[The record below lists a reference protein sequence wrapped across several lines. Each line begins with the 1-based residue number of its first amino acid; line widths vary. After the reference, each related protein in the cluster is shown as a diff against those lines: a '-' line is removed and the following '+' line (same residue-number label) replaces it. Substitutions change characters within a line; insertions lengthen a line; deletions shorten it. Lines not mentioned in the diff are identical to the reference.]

1 MFKNLLFCFLIVF
14 IITIGLSSK
23 ILAQENSSLNGYITD
38 LTTKET
44 LISASVSLKGTKYGA
59 YTNKSGYFSIKNI
72 PPGNYQINISYIGYE
87 KINEKITLLKGKNIR
102 KDFALKLSNTN
113 SKEVTIYADR
123 EDEKRQISISKV
135 NIPVSQLKEIR
146 IGGESDIFRSLQ
158 MLPGILTS
166 SQISSGLYIRGGSPD
181 QNLVLVD
188 GSAVYNPSHLFG
200 FISTFNA
207 DAIKDVELIKG
218 GFPAEYGGRLS
229 AVLNITQKDG
239 NKEKFEGLA
248 SVGAISSRLSFE
260 GPLGNGSFYIGG
272 RRTYLELLKAL
283 VPEDRE
289 NPLPDFNFYDVNAK
303 INQSFGSNDKVFL
316 SAFRSKD
323 HLNYSAFGL
332 GIDLNIANTLGAL
345 RWTHIFD
352 ESLFSTLSVSGSEYE
367 NGFTGDN
374 SGYKVLVANSIN
386 DLTVKGNF
394 EWLVNEQFTSKF
406 GFEINKYEFKYLT
419 NFANSDSI
427 PEGSGNGTTN
437 FTVKDYSFNSF
448 AQFNYQ
454 INEDFSIQSGWRL
467 SYWQFINR
475 VTSDPRF
482 AFRYQA
488 LPNLAVKAAWGIYHQ
503 NLKLATQPDFSFFDT
518 WLGTDS
524 TLELGRS
531 QHYIISF
538 ETNPVEN
545 YDLNLDVYY
554 KTLENINELN
564 RNALKIGT
572 GKDALY
578 QGNGES
584 FGFELFLQKRIGKF
598 TGWAGYGFGIINATF
613 DSLNGGKTFHP
624 KYDRRH
630 DFKIVGQY
638 NIDDTWDAGANFTFQ
653 TGQPYTG
660 ATSQFQSILPE
671 QTYGSRKVF
680 MSDRYGLRLTPS
692 HQLNING
699 SYKFTMFGLPAKV
712 VLDIYNVYSR
722 RDIWFRYYDTSG
734 AKAEV
739 TDVKLLPIIPTFS
752 LEVKF

>member
-1 MFKNLLFCFLIVF
+1 MFMKSFFCFLLVCF
-14 IITIGLSSK
+14 LSYN
-23 ILAQENSSLNGYITD
+23 LNAQENSSINGYISD
-38 LTTKET
+38 LKTKET
-44 LISASVSLKGTKYGA
+44 LIGASASLKGTKYGA
-59 YTNKSGYFSIKNI
+59 YTNKSGYFSIKNV
-72 PPGNYQINISYIGYE
+72 PPGSYEIVVSYIGYE
-87 KINEKITLLKGKNIR
+87 KIKDKISLVKGKNVR
-102 KDFALKLSNTN
+102 KDFALKMSSID
-113 SKEVTIYADR
+113 SKEVTVFADR
-123 EDEKRQISISKV
+123 EEEKRQISISKV

-248 SVGAISSRLSFE
+248 SVGAISSRLSVE
-260 GPLGNGSFYIGG
+260 GPLGDGSFFLGG

-283 VPEDRE
+283 IPEDKE
-289 NPLPDFNFYDVNAK
+289 NPLPNFNFYDVNAK
-303 INQSFGSNDKVFL
+303 INQNFGANDKLFL

-332 GIDLNIANTLGAL
+332 GIDLNIANTLGSL

-352 ESLFSTLSVSGSEYE
+352 ESLFSTVSFSGSEYE

-374 SGYKVLVANSIN
+374 SGYKVLVANSIS
-386 DLTVKGNF
+386 DYTLKGNF
-394 EWLVNEQFTSKF
+394 EWLVNESLTSKF
-406 GFEINKYEFKYLT
+406 GFEINKYEYKYLT
-419 NFANSDSI
+419 NFANTDSI
-427 PEGSGNGTTN
+427 PQGSSNGSTN
-437 FTVKDYSFNSF
+437 FKVEDYSFNSF

-454 INEDFSIQSGWRL
+454 VTDEFSLQSGWRL
-467 SYWQFINR
+467 SYWQFINKL
-475 VTSDPRF
+475 TSDPRF
-482 AFRYQA
+482 ALRYQA
-488 LPNLAVKAAWGIYHQ
+488 MPNLAIKAAWGIYHQ

-524 TLELGRS
+524 TLNIGKS
-531 QHYIISF
+531 QHYILSF
-538 ETNPVEN
+538 ETKPAED

-564 RNALKIGT
+564 RNSLKIGT
-572 GKDALY
+572 GRDALY
-578 QGNGES
+578 EGNGES
-584 FGFELFLQKRIGKF
+584 YGIELFLQKRVGKF

-613 DSLNGGKTFHP
+613 DSLNGGKPFHP

-630 DFKIVGQY
+630 DFKLVGQY
-638 NIDDTWDAGANFTFQ
+638 NFNDDWDAGANFTFQ
-653 TGQPYTG
+653 SGQPYTG
-660 ATSQFQSILPE
+660 ATSQFQSFLPT
-671 QTYGSRKVF
+671 QSYGSRKVY
-680 MSDRYGLRLTPS
+680 MSERYGLRLPPS

-699 SYKFTMFGLPAKV
+699 SYKFSIFGYPAKV
-712 VLDIYNVYSR
+712 VLDIYNVYNR
-722 RDIWFRYYDTSG
+722 RDIWFRFYNTSG
-734 AKAEV
+734 SKVEV